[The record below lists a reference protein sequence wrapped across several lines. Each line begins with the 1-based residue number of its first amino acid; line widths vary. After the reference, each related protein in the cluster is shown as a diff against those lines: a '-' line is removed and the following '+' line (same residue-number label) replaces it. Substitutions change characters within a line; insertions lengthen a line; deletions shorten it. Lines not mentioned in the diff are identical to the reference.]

1 MERKRS
7 RTAKAIL
14 RKNNNNK
21 ARGKAYPD
29 FRLYCKATVIKTS
42 WYWHKNRYI
51 DQWERKEGP
60 HTYGPLI
67 YDKGGK
73 NIQCRKDSPFNR

>member
-1 MERKRS
+1 MEQKRS
-7 RTAKAIL
+7 RTAPIL

-51 DQWERKEGP
+51 DQWERIEGP

>member
-1 MERKRS
+1 MEQKRS

-14 RKNNNNK
+14 RKNNNTK
-21 ARGKAYPD
+21 ARGKTYPD

-51 DQWERKEGP
+51 DQWERIEGP
-60 HTYGPLI
+60 HIYGSLI

-73 NIQCRKDSPFNR
+73 NIQCRKDRASL

>member
-14 RKNNNNK
+14 REKQNK
-21 ARGKAYPD
+21 TK
-29 FRLYCKATVIKTS
+29 LEIKPIQP
-42 WYWHKNRYI
+42 HKNRYI
-51 DQWERKEGP
+51 DQWERIEGP

-73 NIQCRKDSPFNR
+73 NIQCRKDSPSNR